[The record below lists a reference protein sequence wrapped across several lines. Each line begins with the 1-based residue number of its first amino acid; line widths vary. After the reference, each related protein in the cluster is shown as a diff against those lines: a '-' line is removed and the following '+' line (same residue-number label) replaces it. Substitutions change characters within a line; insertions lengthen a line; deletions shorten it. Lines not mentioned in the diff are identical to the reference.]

1 VNPVLATER
10 KTPLRE
16 SERSS
21 NGRSGT
27 TAQRSQIARRR
38 AIGGGVAVL
47 VLLAVIGFFVT
58 RGGNGGLL
66 GGNSTG
72 PPPAFSFTLKNAS
85 FVSVEKGGNPSDQK
99 KAADDAAGG
108 VKGTLDDLYST
119 AYVDEGTWGDPGE
132 IDDLFTGGATDQIE
146 PNVDVLTLGKDAG
159 DTYAYVDPGAGTLVV
174 KVLVNAKGDTLRAFA
189 KTIFAAT
196 ANLDDGTFTK
206 LTVTGSF
213 FLVQDGDTWKI
224 ESFNVNRV
232 EKPTKAPAASAS
244 SPSEVGQ

>member
-27 TAQRSQIARRR
+27 TAQRSQVARRR

-47 VLLAVIGFFVT
+47 VLLAIIAFFVT

-72 PPPAFSFTLKNAS
+72 PPPAFTFTLKNAS
-85 FVSVEKGGNPSDQK
+85 FVSIEKDGNRSGQK
-99 KAADDAAGG
+99 KAADEAADG

-119 AYVDEGTWGDPGE
+119 AFVDEGTWGDPGE

-146 PNVDVLTLGKDAG
+146 PNVDVLTLGKDAS
-159 DTYAYVDPGAGTLVV
+159 DTYDFVDPDAGTLVV
-174 KVLVNAKGDTLRAFA
+174 KALVTAKDDVLRAFA
-189 KTIFAAT
+189 KTTFVAT
-196 ANLDDGTFTK
+196 ASHDDGTFTR

-213 FLVQDGDTWKI
+213 FLVKDGDTWKI
-224 ESFNVNRV
+224 ESFDVNRV

-244 SPSEVGQ
+244 SPSEAGQ